1 MEIYTAEINTCMIP
15 QTLPYLMTKLP
26 SVLKTQCFNDKKLPF
41 MKEVRKTEMG
51 HLFEH
56 ILLEYLCME
65 KMEEGATDVVYNG
78 VTWWDWQKEQEGSF
92 HIQVDCGLADN
103 ITLAKALGKTILLVE
118 GLYQTITPSLSV
130 PLQQLLVNQT
140 LKPADN
146 PVLLPAVRT

>member
-1 MEIYTAEINTCMIP
+1 
-15 QTLPYLMTKLP
+15 
-26 SVLKTQCFNDKKLPF
+26 